1 MALINCSFIIQ
12 MLQWIKYIYPN
23 YIHIVFNLA
32 HYCIEPHNNV
42 LYLQGGYQITNYL
55 FICMTLLQIGFPL
68 YYPRSILLNT
78 FSPLI
83 WLIYDLFAVPLNQ
96 EIGGNFLI
104 YLIEKQLT
112 QVISF
117 LPSGQ
122 FYSYVNTCSSLLANS
137 PPTLQPIHQ
146 SPFTLYTGE
155 T

>member
-1 MALINCSFIIQ
+1 MALIKCSFIIQ
-12 MLQWIKYIYPN
+12 RLQWIKCIYTN
-23 YIHIVFNLA
+23 YIHIVSNLA
-32 HYCIEPHNNV
+32 QYCIEPYNNV

-68 YYPRSILLNT
+68 YYPQSILLNT

-122 FYSYVNTCSSLLANS
+122 VYFHSNTCSFLLANFPLIFS
-137 PPTLQPIHQ
+137 PLANHP
-146 SPFTLYTGE
+146 SLYT
-155 T
+155 